1 MTRETAEQIRDRMDR
16 LLDQER
22 AALLAGDLEMIGTL
36 MTLKEEVID
45 ALNAI
50 GPEAGNGIKSLH
62 GKVMRNQALL
72 DGALQGIRTVA
83 GRLSTLRRIRRSLET
98 YDRSGRKSSISDV
111 IDHQV
116 ERRA

>member
-1 MTRETAEQIRDRMDR
+1 MTNETSEQVLNQMDH

-22 AALLAGDLEMIGTL
+22 AALLAGDLEVIGALMARKEAMIGTL
-36 MTLKEEVID
+36 H
-45 ALNAI
+45 AL
-50 GPEAGNGIKSLH
+50 GPEAERGIRSLQ

-83 GRLSTLRRIRRSLET
+83 NRLGTLRRIRRSLDT
-98 YDRSGRKSSISDV
+98 YDSSGRKSSISDV
-111 IDHQV
+111 IDHQL